1 MTTTVAAAAAAGT
14 ASAVDEGV
22 SPSQTTAHHQQREQ
36 DGVWAAADSAHLATF
51 ATFKTVCLYA
61 GLPLVCSLL
70 VAWFFLSQLKRRH
83 AKCHPAAVAA
93 NQRASAWSRD
103 GAPAASDDDS
113 DSSLEDSEPC
123 SVWTSSAIAPPLSP
137 AYSSFTAA
145 AVHGC
150 LQSLDDVHAL
160 LHKPVPTSQQQQQ
173 QQPPACVT
181 VEEFMEY
188 VRSRDTTSGSPAV
201 ASSRIPRLRS
211 RRVYY

>member
-22 SPSQTTAHHQQREQ
+22 SRSQTTAHHQQREQ
-36 DGVWAAADSAHLATF
+36 DGVWAAADSAHLAMF

-160 LHKPVPTSQQQQQ
+160 LHKPAPTQHQQS
-173 QQPPACVT
+173 PPACVT
-181 VEEFMEY
+181 VLL
-188 VRSRDTTSGSPAV
+188 VAV
-201 ASSRIPRLRS
+201 VVVVIGR
-211 RRVYY
+211 